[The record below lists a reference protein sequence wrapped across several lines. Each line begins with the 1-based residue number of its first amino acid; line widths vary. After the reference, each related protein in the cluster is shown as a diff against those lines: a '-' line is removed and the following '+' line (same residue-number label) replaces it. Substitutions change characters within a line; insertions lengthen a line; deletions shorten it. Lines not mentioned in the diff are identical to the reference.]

1 MINIL
6 DQIVVNQNQ
15 IWDKT
20 LEKFSGKYFI
30 TLDSMVLKELYKQK
44 TQINEEKVN
53 DFPQLEKTII
63 KLKNQILLNGCG
75 FFVLDGSSFKD
86 FTTNE
91 KKSIHIIITNI
102 LGKLLKQTSLA
113 PQIV

>member
-30 TLDSMVLKELYKQK
+30 TLDSMVLKEL
-44 TQINEEKVN
+44 
-53 DFPQLEKTII
+53 
-63 KLKNQILLNGCG
+63 
-75 FFVLDGSSFKD
+75 
-86 FTTNE
+86 
-91 KKSIHIIITNI
+91 
-102 LGKLLKQTSLA
+102 
-113 PQIV
+113 